1 MDTYSYIAN
10 ADAAAIETLYQA
22 YQQNPE
28 SVDFGWRK
36 FFEGF
41 DFSQQFPE
49 GAPVVPG
56 ANGNGAANGAAAGA
70 TKAAPSPGPVP
81 QPDTYGV
88 LNTAASTNN
97 APGLASGEPASDKET
112 AVRNLIHAFRSRGHL
127 RAKTNP
133 VRERKDRKP
142 RLDLADFG
150 LGEADLD
157 TAFKNGEVLGLGGQT
172 KLRDIVAALE
182 KIYTG
187 AIGFEYMYIR
197 DPQVLDW
204 FREKVERDSLAFNP
218 GVEYKKRILKK
229 LNEAV
234 VFENF
239 LHTKFLGQKR
249 FSLEGGE
256 TTIPALDAIIGKG
269 AELGVKEVMIGM
281 AHRGRL
287 NVLANIMG
295 KTYEQIF
302 SEFEGTAVPDLTM
315 GDGDVK
321 YHMGYSSEVEASGGQ
336 KVNLKLAPNPS
347 HLEAVNPV
355 VEGFVRAKIEHQ
367 YGGDY
372 HQILPIL
379 IHGDAALAGQGIG
392 YELTQ
397 MSQLEGY
404 KTGGTIHFVINNQVG
419 FTTDFEDARSSIY
432 STDLAKIID
441 APVVHVNGD
450 DPEAVVFAV
459 QLATEYRQQFHA
471 DIFIDMVC
479 YRRHGHNESDEPKF
493 TQPTLYN
500 LISKHQN
507 PREVYNATLVQRGDV
522 DAELANQMD
531 REFRDTLQARL
542 DMVKQQPLP
551 YKYQALENEWRSLHR
566 STPEDFEQSPETG
579 ISAEIV
585 EKVAKALTTIPEGFK
600 PIKQIDN
607 LLKERRNM
615 FFENYGSWVR
625 MPEGWMRDY
634 VKKYDGS
641 RVLNW
646 AAGELL
652 AYGSLLSENHIV
664 RVSGQDVQRG
674 TFSHRHAVLHDAET
688 SAPYNS
694 LNFMEGE
701 NEKLSIYNSLLSE
714 YAVLGFEFGYG
725 MANPTALVVWEAQ
738 FGDFANGAQTMIDQ
752 FVVSSESKWQR
763 MNGLVMQLPHGYEG
777 QGPEHSNARPERFLQ
792 LAAEN
797 NIVVANITTPANFF
811 HALRR
816 QLTWSFRKPLVV
828 MSPKSMLRHPLCVS
842 PVEDFTSGRFREVLG
857 DDFAEAKKVKRVL
870 LCSGKVYYDLLEEQR
885 ASDRRDV
892 AIVRLEQLH
901 PFPKKQL
908 DAELAKYGKAKI
920 YWVQEEPEN
929 MGYWNFMLRYMR
941 RELEDVIAR
950 KPSASPATGYNKI
963 HVKEQKELVARAFDK
978 PKEAVADNN
987 IEATAEIA
995 KKQD

>member
-1 MDTYSYIAN
+1 MDTYTYIAN
-10 ADAAAIETLYQA
+10 ADAAAIETLYEA
-22 YQQNPE
+22 YRTNPE

-49 GAPVVPG
+49 GAPVVPTAG
-56 ANGNGAANGAAAGA
+56 GNGATNGSAP
-70 TKAAPSPGPVP
+70 KAAPTPATGPVP
-81 QPDTYGV
+81 QPDGYGV
-88 LNTAASTNN
+88 LNTAASTND
-97 APGLASGEPASDKET
+97 APGLAQGSIASDKEI

-133 VRERKDRKP
+133 VRERKDRQA
-142 RLDLADFG
+142 RLNLADFG
-150 LGEADLD
+150 LSDSDLD
-157 TAFKNGEVLGLGGQT
+157 TKFRQGEDLGLGQGAT
-172 KLRDIVAALE
+172 LREIVAALTS
-182 KIYTG
+182 IYAGTV
-187 AIGFEYMYIR
+187 GFEYTYIR
-197 DPQVLDW
+197 DPKVLDW
-204 FREKVERDSLAFNP
+204 FQQKTEHDALAFNP
-218 GVEYKKRILKK
+218 DGEYKKRILKK

-256 TTIPALDAIIGKG
+256 TTIPALDAIINRS

-302 SEFEGTAVPDLTM
+302 SEFEGTATPDLTM

-321 YHMGYSSEVEASGGQ
+321 YHMGYSSEVEALNGQ

-441 APVVHVNGD
+441 APVIHVNGD

-459 QLATEYRQQFHA
+459 RLATEYRQEFHA

-500 LISKHQN
+500 VISKHPN
-507 PREVYNATLVQRGDV
+507 PREVYNATLVKRGDV

-531 REFRDTLQARL
+531 REFRDMLQARL
-542 DMVKQQPLP
+542 DQVKQQPLP
-551 YKYQALENEWRSLHR
+551 YKYQALENEWRTLRR
-566 STPEDFEQSPETG
+566 STNEDFDQSPETG
-579 ISAEIV
+579 ISE
-585 EKVAKALTTIPEGFK
+585 ETVARVAQALTTIPENFR

-607 LLKERRNM
+607 LLKERRKM
-615 FFENYGSWVR
+615 FYETR
-625 MPEGWMRDY
+625 T
-634 VKKYDGS
+634 
-641 RVLNW
+641 LNW

-652 AYGSLLSENHIV
+652 AYGSLLTEKHIV

-694 LNFMEGE
+694 LNNIEGE
-701 NEKLSIYNSLLSE
+701 HEQLSIYNSLLSE
-714 YAVLGFEFGYG
+714 YAVLGFEFGYA
-725 MANPTALVVWEAQ
+725 MANPTALVIWEAQ

-752 FVVSSESKWQR
+752 FIVSSESKWQR
-763 MNGLVMQLPHGYEG
+763 MNGIVMQLPHGYEG

-797 NIVVANITTPANFF
+797 NIVVSNITTPANFF

-828 MSPKSMLRHPLCVS
+828 MSPKSMLRNPLCVS
-842 PVEDFTSGRFREVLG
+842 PVEDFTSGRFQEVLG
-857 DDFAEAKKVKRVL
+857 DSFADAKKVKKVL
-870 LCSGKVYYDLLEEQR
+870 LCSGKVYYDLLDEQQK
-885 ASDRRDV
+885 SDRKDV

-908 DAELAKYGKAKI
+908 AAELAKYPKAKLI
-920 YWVQEEPEN
+920 WVQEEPEN
-929 MGYWNFMLRYMR
+929 MGYWNYLLRFMR
-941 RELEDVIAR
+941 RELEDVVAR
-950 KPSASPATGYNKI
+950 KPSASPATGYNKV
-963 HVKEQKELVARAFDK
+963 HVKEQKEIVARAFDK
-978 PKEAVADNN
+978 PKEAVADEQIKETN
-987 IEATAEIA
+987 EVA
-995 KKQD
+995 KKQE

>member
-1 MDTYSYIAN
+1 MDAYSYIAN
-10 ADAAAIETLYQA
+10 ADAVAIETLYRS
-22 YQQNPE
+22 YQQDPE

-41 DFSQQFPE
+41 DFSQQFPPE
-49 GAPVVPG
+49 GAPAAPG
-56 ANGNGAANGAAAGA
+56 SNGNGAAYAP
-70 TKAAPSPGPVP
+70 AAPVAAPAAPGLP
-81 QPDTYGV
+81 QADDYGV

-97 APGLASGEPASDKET
+97 APDSLATGDDAPGDKET
-112 AVRNLIHAFRSRGHL
+112 AVRNLIHAYRSRGHL

-133 VRERKDRKP
+133 VRERKDRHA
-142 RLDLADFG
+142 RLDLPDFG
-150 LGEADLD
+150 LSDADLD
-157 TAFKNGEVLGLGGQT
+157 TAFRNGETLGLGPKAT
-172 KLRDIVAALE
+172 LRDIVAALE

-187 AIGFEYMYIR
+187 TVGFEYMYIR
-197 DPQVLDW
+197 DPQILDW
-204 FREKVERDSLAFNP
+204 FREKVEREALAFNP

-269 AELGVKEVMIGM
+269 ADLGVQEVMIGM

-321 YHMGYSSEVEASGGQ
+321 YHMGYSSEVKTANGK

-367 YGGDY
+367 YAGDY
-372 HQILPIL
+372 HKILPIL

-397 MSQLEGY
+397 MSLLEGY
-404 KTGGTIHFVINNQVG
+404 KTGGTVHFVINNQVG

-432 STDLAKIID
+432 CTDLAKMID

-450 DPEAVVFAV
+450 DPEAVVFAA
-459 QLATEYRQQFHA
+459 QLAVEYRQQFHA

-522 DAELANQMD
+522 DAALASQMD
-531 REFRDTLQARL
+531 KEFRDTLQARL
-542 DMVKQQPLP
+542 DMVKQKPLP
-551 YKYQALENEWRSLHR
+551 YKYQALENEWRSLRR
-566 STPEDFEQSPETG
+566 STPDDFHQSPETG
-579 ISAEIV
+579 IPAETV
-585 EKVAKALTTIPEGFK
+585 ERVAKALTTIPDGFK

-607 LLKERRNM
+607 LLKERRKM
-615 FFENYGSWVR
+615 FYET
-625 MPEGWMRDY
+625 
-634 VKKYDGS
+634 

-652 AYGSLLSENHIV
+652 AYGSLLAENHIV

-694 LNFMEGE
+694 LNHLEGE
-701 NEKLSIYNSLLSE
+701 HQQLSIFNSLLSE

-763 MNGLVMQLPHGYEG
+763 MNGLVMLLPHGYEG

-797 NIVVANITTPANFF
+797 NIVVANLTTPANFF

-842 PVEDFTSGRFREVLG
+842 PVEEFISGRFREVLG
-857 DDFAEAKKVKRVL
+857 DDFADAKKVKRVL
-870 LCSGKVYYDLLEEQR
+870 LCSGKVYYDLLDEQR
-885 ASDRRDV
+885 TADRRDV

-901 PFPKKQL
+901 PFPQQQL
-908 DAELAKYGKAKI
+908 QAELAKYPKAKP

-929 MGYWNFMLRYMR
+929 MGYWNYLLRFMR
-941 RELEDVIAR
+941 RELEDVVAR

-963 HVKEQKELVARAFDK
+963 HVKEQKDLVARAFDK
-978 PKEAVADNN
+978 PQNDVAAANIKETV
-987 IEATAEIA
+987 EIA

>member
-56 ANGNGAANGAAAGA
+56 ANGNGAAAA

-157 TAFKNGEVLGLGGQT
+157 TVFKNGEVLGLGSQA

-197 DPQVLDW
+197 DPEVLDW
-204 FREKVERDSLAFNP
+204 FREKVEKDSLAFNP

-419 FTTDFEDARSSIY
+419 FTTDFEDARSAIY

-500 LISKHQN
+500 IISKHQN

-551 YKYQALENEWRSLHR
+551 YKYQALENEWRSLRR
-566 STPEDFEQSPETG
+566 STPEDFDQSPETG
-579 ISAEIV
+579 ISAEVV

-607 LLKERRNM
+607 LLKERRKM
-615 FFENYGSWVR
+615 FYET
-625 MPEGWMRDY
+625 
-634 VKKYDGS
+634 

-725 MANPTALVVWEAQ
+725 MANPTALVIWEAQ

-842 PVEDFTSGRFREVLG
+842 PVEEFTSGRFREVLG
-857 DDFAEAKKVKRVL
+857 DDFADAKKVKRVL
-870 LCSGKVYYDLLEEQR
+870 LCSGKVYYDLLDEQR
-885 ASDRRDV
+885 SSDRRDV
-892 AIVRLEQLH
+892 AIIRLEQLH

-929 MGYWNFMLRYMR
+929 MGYWNYLLRFMR
-941 RELEDVIAR
+941 RELEDVVAR

-963 HVKEQKELVARAFDK
+963 HVKEQKELVGRAFDK

-987 IEATAEIA
+987 IEATAEAA

>member
-22 YQQNPE
+22 YRQNPE

-56 ANGNGAANGAAAGA
+56 ANGNGATANGPA
-70 TKAAPSPGPVP
+70 KAATPAPGP
-81 QPDTYGV
+81 QPDDYGV
-88 LNTAASTNN
+88 LNTNASTNN
-97 APGLASGEPASDKET
+97 APNFASGPAATDKET
-112 AVRNLIHAFRSRGHL
+112 AVRNLIYAFRSRGHL
-127 RAKTNP
+127 RARTNP
-133 VRERKDRKP
+133 VRERKDRQA
-142 RLDLADFG
+142 RLNLGDFG
-150 LGEADLD
+150 LSDADLE
-157 TAFKNGEVLGLGGQT
+157 TKFRQGETLGLGT
-172 KLRDIVAALE
+172 TATLREIVAALTS
-182 KIYTG
+182 IYAGTV
-187 AIGFEYMYIR
+187 GFEYTYIR

-204 FREKVERDSLAFNP
+204 FQQKTEHDALAFNP
-218 GVEYKKRILKK
+218 DKEYKKRILKK

-256 TTIPALDAIIGKG
+256 TTIPALDAIINRG

-302 SEFEGTAVPDLTM
+302 SEFEGTATPDLTM

-321 YHMGYSSEVEASGGQ
+321 YHMGYSSEVETTNGQ

-419 FTTDFEDARSSIY
+419 FTTDFEDARSAIY

-441 APVVHVNGD
+441 APVIHVNGD

-459 QLATEYRQQFHA
+459 RLATEYRQQFHA

-500 LISKHQN
+500 VISKHPN
-507 PREVYNATLVQRGDV
+507 PREVYNATLVKRGDV
-522 DAELANQMD
+522 DAELASQMD

-542 DMVKQQPLP
+542 DQVKQQPLP
-551 YKYQALENEWRSLHR
+551 YKYQALENEWRTLRR
-566 STPEDFEQSPETG
+566 STNEDFDQSPETG
-579 ISAEIV
+579 ISAETV
-585 EKVAKALTTIPEGFK
+585 ERVAQALTTIPENFR

-607 LLKERRNM
+607 LLKERRKM
-615 FFENYGSWVR
+615 FYET
-625 MPEGWMRDY
+625 
-634 VKKYDGS
+634 

-652 AYGSLLSENHIV
+652 AYGSLLTENHQV

-694 LNFMEGE
+694 LNNIQGE
-701 NEKLSIYNSLLSE
+701 HEQMAIFNSLLSE
-714 YAVLGFEFGYG
+714 YAVLGFEFGYA

-763 MNGLVMQLPHGYEG
+763 MNGLVMLLPHGYEG

-828 MSPKSMLRHPLCVS
+828 MSPKSMLRNPLCVS
-842 PVEDFTSGRFREVLG
+842 PVEDFISGRFQEVLG
-857 DDFAEAKKVKRVL
+857 DSFADAKKVKRVL
-870 LCSGKVYYDLLEEQR
+870 LCSGKVYYDLLDEQQQ
-885 ASDRRDV
+885 SDRKDV
-892 AIVRLEQLH
+892 AIVRMEQLH

-908 DAELAKYGKAKI
+908 DAELAKYPKATV

-929 MGYWNFMLRYMR
+929 MGYWNYLLRFLR

-950 KPSASPATGYNKI
+950 KPSASPATGYNKV
-963 HVKEQKELVARAFDK
+963 HVKEQKEIVARAFDK
-978 PKEAVADNN
+978 PKEAVADEQ
-987 IEATAEIA
+987 IKETTEVA
-995 KKQD
+995 KKEE

>member
-10 ADAAAIETLYQA
+10 ADTAAIETLYQA
-22 YQQNPE
+22 YRENPE

-41 DFSQQFPE
+41 DFSQQFPPE
-49 GAPVVPG
+49 GAEP
-56 ANGNGAANGAAAGA
+56 ATNGTAATVAPPPRP
-70 TKAAPSPGPVP
+70 TSPAAPTLEAIPE
-81 QPDTYGV
+81 QPADYGV
-88 LNTAASTNN
+88 LNTAASTNEAGPLRRSN
-97 APGLASGEPASDKET
+97 EVAPDKET
-112 AVRNLIHAFRSRGHL
+112 AVRNLIYAYRSRGHL
-127 RAKTNP
+127 RANTNP
-133 VRERKDRKP
+133 VRQRKDRQA
-142 RLDLADFG
+142 RLELENFG
-150 LGEADLD
+150 LTEADLD
-157 TAFKNGEVLGLGGQT
+157 TRFRNGEVLGLGEAPT
-172 KLRDIVAALE
+172 LRQVVEAL
-182 KIYTG
+182 KSIYTG
-187 AIGFEYMYIR
+187 TVGFEYTYIR

-204 FREKVERDSLAFNP
+204 FREKAEHDALNFNP
-218 GVEYKKRILKK
+218 TPEYKKRILEK

-256 TTIPALDAIIGKG
+256 TTIPALDAIINRA
-269 AELGVKEVMIGM
+269 AELGAEEVMIGM

-302 SEFEGTAVPDLTM
+302 SEFEGTATPDLTM

-321 YHMGYSSEVEASGGQ
+321 YHMGYSSEVVTTSGKQ
-336 KVNLKLAPNPS
+336 VNLKLAPNPS

-367 YGGDY
+367 YADNY
-372 HQILPIL
+372 HKILPIL

-392 YELTQ
+392 YEVTQ

-441 APVVHVNGD
+441 APVLHVNGD

-459 QLATEYRQQFHA
+459 RLATEYRQQFHA

-500 LISKHQN
+500 IISKHKN
-507 PREVYNATLVQRGDV
+507 PREVYNERLVQRGDV
-522 DAELANQMD
+522 DAAMADQMD
-531 REFRDTLQARL
+531 REFRDLLQARL
-542 DMVKQQPLP
+542 DQVKQQPLP
-551 YKYQALENEWRSLHR
+551 YKYQALENEWRTLRR
-566 STPEDFEQSPETG
+566 SKPADFEQSPETG
-579 ISAEIV
+579 ISEEAVQRVAE
-585 EKVAKALTTIPEGFK
+585 ALTTIPEGFK

-607 LLKERRNM
+607 LLKERKKM
-615 FFENYGSWVR
+615 FFET
-625 MPEGWMRDY
+625 
-634 VKKYDGS
+634 

-652 AYGSLLSENHIV
+652 AYGSLLEDGRVV
-664 RVSGQDVQRG
+664 RVSGQDCQRG

-694 LNFMEGE
+694 LNHMSGAHE
-701 NEKLSIYNSLLSE
+701 NLRIYNSLLSE
-714 YAVLGFEFGYG
+714 YAVLGFEFGYA

-763 MNGLVMQLPHGYEG
+763 MNGLVMLLPHGYEG

-797 NIVVANITTPANFF
+797 NIVVANMTTPANFF

-816 QLTWSFRKPLVV
+816 QLTWEFRKPLVV
-828 MSPKSMLRHPLCVS
+828 MSPKSMLRNAACVS
-842 PVEDFTSGRFREVLG
+842 PVEDFTSGRFQEVLG
-857 DDFAEAKKVKRVL
+857 DAYAEPKKVKRVL
-870 LCSGKVYYDLLEEQR
+870 LCSGKVYFDLLDEQQQAGR
-885 ASDRRDV
+885 KDV
-892 AIVRLEQLH
+892 ALVRLEQLH

-908 DAELAKYGKAKI
+908 DAELAKYPKAKL

-929 MGYWNFMLRYMR
+929 MGAWNFMLRYLR
-941 RELEDVIAR
+941 RELDDVISR
-950 KPSASPATGYNKI
+950 KPSASPATGYHKI
-963 HVKEQKELVARAFDK
+963 HVKEQKELVARAFQTAK
-978 PKEAVADNN
+978 PATDV
-987 IEATAEIA
+987 IEEVTEIA
-995 KKQD
+995 KK

>member
-1 MDTYSYIAN
+1 MDAYSYIAN
-10 ADAAAIETLYQA
+10 AHGDYIDQLYQTYKNDPDA
-22 YQQNPE
+22 
-28 SVDFGWRK
+28 VDFGWRK

-41 DFSQQFPE
+41 DFSQQYPDGNTPQAPGE
-49 GAPVVPG
+49 GALATSVST
-56 ANGNGAANGAAAGA
+56 NGA
-70 TKAAPSPGPVP
+70 
-81 QPDTYGV
+81 
-88 LNTAASTNN
+88 
-97 APGLASGEPASDKET
+97 SGSQAVDSVSSDKET
-112 AVRNLIHAFRSRGHL
+112 QVRNLIHAYRSRGHL

-133 VRERKDRKP
+133 VRERKDRKA

-157 TAFKNGEVLGLGGQT
+157 TVFKNGEVVGLGINAT
-172 KLRDIVAALE
+172 LRDIVTALD
-182 KIYTG
+182 KVYTRS
-187 AIGFEYMYIR
+187 IGFEYMYIR

-204 FREKVERDSLAFNP
+204 FREKVEKDSLSFNP
-218 GVEYKKRILKK
+218 SSEYKKRILSK

-256 TTIPALDAIIGKG
+256 TTIPALDAIINK
-269 AELGVKEVMIGM
+269 ASELGVQEVMIGM

-321 YHMGYSSEVEASGGQ
+321 CHMGYSSEVETEGGR

-367 YGGDY
+367 YNDDY

-379 IHGDAALAGQGIG
+379 IHGDAAVAGQGIG
-392 YELTQ
+392 YEVTQ

-441 APVVHVNGD
+441 APVLHVNGD

-459 QLATEYRQQFHA
+459 RLATEYRQQFHA

-500 LISKHQN
+500 IISKHQN
-507 PREVYNATLVQRGDV
+507 PREVYNAMLVQRGDV
-522 DAELANQMD
+522 DAQLAQQMD
-531 REFRDTLQARL
+531 KEFRDTLQARL
-542 DMVKQQPLP
+542 DMVKQKPLP
-551 YKYQALENEWRSLHR
+551 YNYQALENEWRSLRR
-566 STPEDFEQSPETG
+566 SKPEDFDQSPETG
-579 ISAEIV
+579 ISEEV
-585 EKVAKALTTIPEGFK
+585 VQKVGQALITLPEGFR
-600 PIKQIDN
+600 PLKQIEK
-607 LLKERRNM
+607 LIEERKKM
-615 FFENYGSWVR
+615 FFET
-625 MPEGWMRDY
+625 
-634 VKKYDGS
+634 

-646 AAGELL
+646 AAAELL
-652 AYGSLLSENHIV
+652 AYGSLLEEKHIV
-664 RVSGQDVQRG
+664 RVSGQDCQRG

-688 SAPYNS
+688 SAPYTS
-694 LNFMEGE
+694 LNHISEGQ
-701 NEKLSIYNSLLSE
+701 EKLRIYNSLLSE
-714 YAVLGFEFGYG
+714 YGVLGFEFGYA
-725 MANPTALVVWEAQ
+725 MANPTALVIWEAQ

-752 FVVSSESKWQR
+752 FIVSSESKWQR
-763 MNGLVMQLPHGYEG
+763 MNGVVLLLPHGYEG

-797 NIVVANITTPANFF
+797 NIIVANMTTPANFF

-816 QLTWSFRKPLVV
+816 QLAWEFRKPLVV

-842 PVEDFTSGRFREVLG
+842 PVEEFTSGSFREVLG
-857 DDFAEAKKVKRVL
+857 DTYADARKVKRVL
-870 LCSGKVYYDLLEEQR
+870 LCTGKVYFDLLEEQEQSGR
-885 ASDRRDV
+885 TDV
-892 AIVRLEQLH
+892 ALVRLEQLY

-908 DAELAKYGKAKI
+908 DAELAKYPKAKV

-929 MGYWNFMLRYMR
+929 MGYWNYLLRFMR
-941 RELEDVIAR
+941 RELEDVISR
-950 KPSASPATGYNKI
+950 KPSASPATGYNKV

-978 PKEAVADNN
+978 PREAVAD
-987 IEATAEIA
+987 ATIKETAA
-995 KKQD
+995 NAQKTD